1 MIRVVFEVAEYI
13 VATRYIEHDGL
24 YQHYLL
30 FILIAFD
37 LKMKQTNKQTN
48 KQTFL
53 LLFCFPRGFPI

>member
-37 LKMKQTNKQTN
+37 LKMKQTNKQT
-48 KQTFL
+48 FL